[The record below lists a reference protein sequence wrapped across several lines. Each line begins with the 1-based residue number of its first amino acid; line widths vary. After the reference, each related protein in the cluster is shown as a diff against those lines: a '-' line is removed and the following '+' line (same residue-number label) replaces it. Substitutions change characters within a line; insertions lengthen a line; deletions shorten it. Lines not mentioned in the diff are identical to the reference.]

1 MEVNKIQEE
10 LARLI
15 ELVDGWA
22 GSHDVPGIERD
33 LVLDKLKKLY
43 EAIRFA
49 NFDEGDSSA
58 SASVAAQQSV
68 AEVAPVS
75 EISIDLDDLLAEPV
89 RDSLPEP
96 AAMPEALGE
105 SAGVSAAV
113 PESAPSVKPVSAS
126 AVTEPEPEPV
136 LVVASAP
143 VAEPDPVLADESAPE
158 SVPVS
163 ESAPAAESIA
173 VAVAVSVTS
182 GLSRQDAS
190 MEGQSDKASG
200 TGHDAAVRTGRE
212 GLAGS
217 SAGQVVAPSSEAD
230 TESKQKVVVS
240 DSLFD
245 LDDLVIRHREKR
257 RVIMSLYETDGPQ
270 EAAASK
276 IPVGIGQKPGH
287 AAAPQ
292 QQATAGKEQDD
303 AAAPQQQATA
313 GKEQDDAAAPQPET
327 LLEKMDEPKKSVT
340 SQIPE
345 PQSETSESD
354 SVAAEISEQ
363 ADNAADA
370 DASVAASQK
379 TGVAETTSTKTDAP
393 KYPFAAEP
401 EPVLGEVLGGD
412 VHTLA
417 DTIAAPKDM
426 ASEIVRKE
434 RITDLKQAIGINDKF
449 LLLRDLFGGDTER
462 YERTID
468 RLNEFDDLDDC
479 IIYISENYD
488 WNPSSDG
495 VRFLMELLER
505 KLS

>member
-58 SASVAAQQSV
+58 SASVAAQQSG
-68 AEVAPVS
+68 AETAPVS

-89 RDSLPEP
+89 RDFLPES
-96 AAMPEALGE
+96 AAMPEALDAPVGE
-105 SAGVSAAV
+105 SAAV
-113 PESAPSVKPVSAS
+113 PEPASSEKPVSVS
-126 AVTEPEPEPV
+126 AVTEPMSEPMPVVAPASVPEPDPASAVGTAPEPV
-136 LVVASAP
+136 P
-143 VAEPDPVLADESAPE
+143 VSESVPAVQ

-163 ESAPAAESIA
+163 EPAAVE
-173 VAVAVSVTS
+173 VSLS
-182 GLSRQDAS
+182 AAAGLSRQDVS
-190 MEGQSDKASG
+190 MEGRAGKAPG
-200 TGHDAAVRTGRE
+200 TGRDAAARIGQE

-217 SAGQVVAPSSEAD
+217 SAGQVVVPSSEAD

-287 AAAPQ
+287 AAVPQ
-292 QQATAGKEQDD
+292 QRATAGKEQDD
-303 AAAPQQQATA
+303 AV
-313 GKEQDDAAAPQPET
+313 APQPET
-327 LLEKMDEPKKSVT
+327 LLDKMDEPKKSVT
-340 SQIPE
+340 SQIPAS
-345 PQSETSESD
+345 QSETSKSG

-379 TGVAETTSTKTDAP
+379 TVVAETTSAKTDAP

-449 LLLRDLFGGDTER
+449 LLLRDLFGGDAER

-468 RLNEFDDLDDC
+468 RLNAFDDLDDC

-495 VRFLMELLER
+495 VRFLIELLER

>member
-126 AVTEPEPEPV
+126 AVTEPMSEPMPVVAPASVPEPDPAPAVGTAPEPV
-136 LVVASAP
+136 P
-143 VAEPDPVLADESAPE
+143 VSESVPAVQ

-163 ESAPAAESIA
+163 EPAAVE
-173 VAVAVSVTS
+173 VSLS
-182 GLSRQDAS
+182 AAAGFSRQDVS
-190 MEGQSDKASG
+190 MEGRAGKAPG
-200 TGHDAAVRTGRE
+200 TGRDAAARIGQE

-292 QQATAGKEQDD
+292 QRATAGKEQDD
-303 AAAPQQQATA
+303 AV
-313 GKEQDDAAAPQPET
+313 APQPET
-327 LLEKMDEPKKSVT
+327 LLDKMDEPKKSVT
-340 SQIPE
+340 SQMPE

-354 SVAAEISEQ
+354 SVATEISEQ

-379 TGVAETTSTKTDAP
+379 TVVAETTSAKTDAP

>member
-58 SASVAAQQSV
+58 SASVAAQQSG
-68 AEVAPVS
+68 AETAPVS

-89 RDSLPEP
+89 RDFLPES
-96 AAMPEALGE
+96 AAMPEALDAPVGE
-105 SAGVSAAV
+105 SAAV
-113 PESAPSVKPVSAS
+113 PEPASSEKPVSVS
-126 AVTEPEPEPV
+126 AVTEPMSEPMPVVAPASVPEPDPASAVGTAPEPV
-136 LVVASAP
+136 P
-143 VAEPDPVLADESAPE
+143 VSESVPAVQ

-163 ESAPAAESIA
+163 EPAAVE
-173 VAVAVSVTS
+173 VSLS
-182 GLSRQDAS
+182 AAAGLSRQDVS
-190 MEGQSDKASG
+190 MEGRAGKAPG
-200 TGHDAAVRTGRE
+200 TGRDAAARIGQE

-217 SAGQVVAPSSEAD
+217 SAGQVVVPSSEAD

-287 AAAPQ
+287 AAV
-292 QQATAGKEQDD
+292 
-303 AAAPQQQATA
+303 PQQQATA

>member
-96 AAMPEALGE
+96 AAMPEALDAPVGE
-105 SAGVSAAV
+105 SAAV
-113 PESAPSVKPVSAS
+113 PEPASSEKPVSVS
-126 AVTEPEPEPV
+126 AVTEPMSEPMPVVAPASVPEPDPAPAVGTAPEPV
-136 LVVASAP
+136 P
-143 VAEPDPVLADESAPE
+143 VSESVPAVQ

-163 ESAPAAESIA
+163 EPAAVE
-173 VAVAVSVTS
+173 VSLS
-182 GLSRQDAS
+182 AAAGFSRQDVS
-190 MEGQSDKASG
+190 MEGRAGKAPG
-200 TGHDAAVRTGRE
+200 TGRDAAARIGQE

-292 QQATAGKEQDD
+292 QRATAGKEQDD
-303 AAAPQQQATA
+303 AV
-313 GKEQDDAAAPQPET
+313 APQPET
-327 LLEKMDEPKKSVT
+327 LLDKMDEPKKSVT
-340 SQIPE
+340 SQMPE

-379 TGVAETTSTKTDAP
+379 TVVAETTSAKTDAP

>member
-89 RDSLPEP
+89 RDFLPES
-96 AAMPEALGE
+96 AAMPEALDAPVGE
-105 SAGVSAAV
+105 SAAV
-113 PESAPSVKPVSAS
+113 PEPASSEKPVSVS
-126 AVTEPEPEPV
+126 AVTEPMSEPMPVVAPASVPEPDPAPAVGTVPEPV
-136 LVVASAP
+136 P
-143 VAEPDPVLADESAPE
+143 VSESVPAVQ

-163 ESAPAAESIA
+163 EPAAVE
-173 VAVAVSVTS
+173 VSLS
-182 GLSRQDAS
+182 AAAGLSRQDVS
-190 MEGQSDKASG
+190 MEGRAGKASG
-200 TGHDAAVRTGRE
+200 TGRDAAARIGQE

-217 SAGQVVAPSSEAD
+217 SAGQVVAPSSEAN

-292 QQATAGKEQDD
+292 QRATAGKEQDD
-303 AAAPQQQATA
+303 AVAPQQ
-313 GKEQDDAAAPQPET
+313 ET
-327 LLEKMDEPKKSVT
+327 LLDKMDEPKKSVT
-340 SQIPE
+340 LQIPE
-345 PQSETSESD
+345 PQSETSKSG

-379 TGVAETTSTKTDAP
+379 TVVAETTSAKTDAP

>member
-126 AVTEPEPEPV
+126 AVTEPMSEPMPVVAPASVPEPDPAPAVGTAPEPV
-136 LVVASAP
+136 P
-143 VAEPDPVLADESAPE
+143 VSESVPAVQ

-163 ESAPAAESIA
+163 EPAAVE
-173 VAVAVSVTS
+173 VSLS
-182 GLSRQDAS
+182 AAAGFSRQDVS
-190 MEGQSDKASG
+190 MEGRAGKAPG
-200 TGHDAAVRTGRE
+200 TGRDAAARIGQE

-292 QQATAGKEQDD
+292 QR
-303 AAAPQQQATA
+303 ATA

-379 TGVAETTSTKTDAP
+379 TVVAETTSAKTDAP

>member
-126 AVTEPEPEPV
+126 AVTEPMSEPMPVVAPASVPEPDPAPAVGTAPEPV
-136 LVVASAP
+136 P
-143 VAEPDPVLADESAPE
+143 VSESVPAVQ

-163 ESAPAAESIA
+163 EPAAVE
-173 VAVAVSVTS
+173 VSLS
-182 GLSRQDAS
+182 AAAGFSRQDVS
-190 MEGQSDKASG
+190 MEGRAGKAPG
-200 TGHDAAVRTGRE
+200 TGRDAAARIGQE

-276 IPVGIGQKPGH
+276 IPVGTGQKPGH

-303 AAAPQQQATA
+303 AV
-313 GKEQDDAAAPQPET
+313 APQPET
-327 LLEKMDEPKKSVT
+327 LLDKMDEPKKSVT
-340 SQIPE
+340 SQMPE

-379 TGVAETTSTKTDAP
+379 TVVAETTSAKTDAP

>member
-230 TESKQKVVVS
+230 AESKQKVVVS

-276 IPVGIGQKPGH
+276 IPVGTGQKPGH
-287 AAAPQ
+287 
-292 QQATAGKEQDD
+292 
-303 AAAPQQQATA
+303 
-313 GKEQDDAAAPQPET
+313 AAAPQPET

-340 SQIPE
+340 SQMPE

-379 TGVAETTSTKTDAP
+379 TGVAETTSAKTDAP

-495 VRFLMELLER
+495 VRFLIELLER

>member
-89 RDSLPEP
+89 RDFLPES
-96 AAMPEALGE
+96 AAMPEALDAPVGE
-105 SAGVSAAV
+105 SAAV
-113 PESAPSVKPVSAS
+113 PEPASSEKPVSVS
-126 AVTEPEPEPV
+126 AVTEPMSEPMPVVAPASVPEPDPAPAVGTAPEPV
-136 LVVASAP
+136 P
-143 VAEPDPVLADESAPE
+143 VSESVPAVQ

-163 ESAPAAESIA
+163 EPAAVE
-173 VAVAVSVTS
+173 VSLS
-182 GLSRQDAS
+182 AAAGFSRQDVS
-190 MEGQSDKASG
+190 MEGRAGKAPG
-200 TGHDAAVRTGRE
+200 TGRDAAARIGQE

-292 QQATAGKEQDD
+292 QRATAGKEQDD
-303 AAAPQQQATA
+303 AV
-313 GKEQDDAAAPQPET
+313 APQPET
-327 LLEKMDEPKKSVT
+327 LLDKMDEPKKSVT
-340 SQIPE
+340 SQMPE

-379 TGVAETTSTKTDAP
+379 TGVAETTSAKTDAP

-495 VRFLMELLER
+495 VRFLIELLER

>member
-10 LARLI
+10 LARLT

-89 RDSLPEP
+89 RDFLPES
-96 AAMPEALGE
+96 AAMPEALDAPVGE
-105 SAGVSAAV
+105 SAAV
-113 PESAPSVKPVSAS
+113 PEPASSEKPVSVS
-126 AVTEPEPEPV
+126 AVTEPMSEPMPVVAPASVPEPDPAPAVGTVPEPV
-136 LVVASAP
+136 P
-143 VAEPDPVLADESAPE
+143 VSESVPAVQ

-163 ESAPAAESIA
+163 EPAAVE
-173 VAVAVSVTS
+173 VSLS
-182 GLSRQDAS
+182 AAAGLSRQDVS
-190 MEGQSDKASG
+190 MEGRAGKAPG
-200 TGHDAAVRTGRE
+200 TGRDAAARIGQE

-217 SAGQVVAPSSEAD
+217 SAGQVVAPSSEAN

-292 QQATAGKEQDD
+292 QRATAGKEQDD
-303 AAAPQQQATA
+303 AAAPQQ
-313 GKEQDDAAAPQPET
+313 ET
-327 LLEKMDEPKKSVT
+327 LLDKMDEPKKSVT

-345 PQSETSESD
+345 PQSETSKSG

-379 TGVAETTSTKTDAP
+379 TVVAETTSAKTDAP

-449 LLLRDLFGGDTER
+449 LLLRDLFGGDAER

-468 RLNEFDDLDDC
+468 RLNAFDDLDDC

>member
-89 RDSLPEP
+89 RDFLPES
-96 AAMPEALGE
+96 AAMPEALDAPVGE
-105 SAGVSAAV
+105 SAAV
-113 PESAPSVKPVSAS
+113 PEPASSEKPVSVS
-126 AVTEPEPEPV
+126 AVTEPMSEPMPVVAPASVPEPDPAPAVGTAPEPV
-136 LVVASAP
+136 P
-143 VAEPDPVLADESAPE
+143 VSESVPAVQ

-163 ESAPAAESIA
+163 EPAAVE
-173 VAVAVSVTS
+173 VSLS
-182 GLSRQDAS
+182 AAAGFSRQDVS
-190 MEGQSDKASG
+190 MEGRAGKAPG
-200 TGHDAAVRTGRE
+200 TGRDAAARIGQE

-230 TESKQKVVVS
+230 AESKQKVVVS

-276 IPVGIGQKPGH
+276 IPVGTGQKPGH

-303 AAAPQQQATA
+303 AV
-313 GKEQDDAAAPQPET
+313 APQPET
-327 LLEKMDEPKKSVT
+327 LLDKMDEPKKSVT
-340 SQIPE
+340 SQMPE

>member
-58 SASVAAQQSV
+58 SASVAAQQSG
-68 AEVAPVS
+68 AETAPVS

-89 RDSLPEP
+89 RDFLPES
-96 AAMPEALGE
+96 AAMPEALDAPVGE
-105 SAGVSAAV
+105 SAAV
-113 PESAPSVKPVSAS
+113 PEPASSEKPVSVS
-126 AVTEPEPEPV
+126 AVTEPMSEPMPVVAPASVPEPDPASAVGTAPEPV
-136 LVVASAP
+136 P
-143 VAEPDPVLADESAPE
+143 VSESVPAVQ

-163 ESAPAAESIA
+163 EPAAVE
-173 VAVAVSVTS
+173 VSLS
-182 GLSRQDAS
+182 AAAGLSRQDAS

-230 TESKQKVVVS
+230 AESKQKVVVS

-276 IPVGIGQKPGH
+276 IPVGTGQKPGH

-303 AAAPQQQATA
+303 AAAPQL
-313 GKEQDDAAAPQPET
+313 ET

-340 SQIPE
+340 SQMPE

-379 TGVAETTSTKTDAP
+379 TVVAETTSAKTDAP

>member
-89 RDSLPEP
+89 RDFLPES
-96 AAMPEALGE
+96 AAMPEALDAPVGE
-105 SAGVSAAV
+105 SAAV
-113 PESAPSVKPVSAS
+113 PEPASSEKPVSVS
-126 AVTEPEPEPV
+126 AVTEPMSEPMPVVAPASVPEPDPAPAVGTAPEPV
-136 LVVASAP
+136 P
-143 VAEPDPVLADESAPE
+143 VSESVPAVQ

-163 ESAPAAESIA
+163 EPAAVE
-173 VAVAVSVTS
+173 VSLS
-182 GLSRQDAS
+182 AAAGFSRQDVS
-190 MEGQSDKASG
+190 MEGRAGKAPG
-200 TGHDAAVRTGRE
+200 TGRDAAARIGQE

-217 SAGQVVAPSSEAD
+217 SAGQVVVPSSEAD

-287 AAAPQ
+287 AAVPQ
-292 QQATAGKEQDD
+292 QRATAGKEQDD
-303 AAAPQQQATA
+303 AV
-313 GKEQDDAAAPQPET
+313 APQPET
-327 LLEKMDEPKKSVT
+327 LLDKMDEPKKSVT
-340 SQIPE
+340 SQIPAS
-345 PQSETSESD
+345 QSETSKSG

-379 TGVAETTSTKTDAP
+379 TVVAETTSAKTDAP

-449 LLLRDLFGGDTER
+449 LLLRDLFGGDAER

-468 RLNEFDDLDDC
+468 RLNAFDDLDDC

>member
-89 RDSLPEP
+89 RDFLPES
-96 AAMPEALGE
+96 AAMPEALDAPVGE
-105 SAGVSAAV
+105 SAAV
-113 PESAPSVKPVSAS
+113 PEPASSEKPVSVS
-126 AVTEPEPEPV
+126 AVTEPMSEPMPVVAPASVPEPDPAPAVGTAPEPV
-136 LVVASAP
+136 P
-143 VAEPDPVLADESAPE
+143 VSESVPAVQ

-163 ESAPAAESIA
+163 EPAAVE
-173 VAVAVSVTS
+173 VSLS
-182 GLSRQDAS
+182 AAAGFSRQDVS

-230 TESKQKVVVS
+230 AESKQKVVVS

-292 QQATAGKEQDD
+292 QRATAGKEQDD
-303 AAAPQQQATA
+303 AV
-313 GKEQDDAAAPQPET
+313 APQPET
-327 LLEKMDEPKKSVT
+327 LLDKMDEPKKSVT

-379 TGVAETTSTKTDAP
+379 TVVAETTSAKTDAP

>member
-10 LARLI
+10 LARLT

-126 AVTEPEPEPV
+126 AVTGPEPEPV

-158 SVPVS
+158 PVLVS

-173 VAVAVSVTS
+173 VEVAVSVTS

-230 TESKQKVVVS
+230 AESKQKVVVS

-276 IPVGIGQKPGH
+276 IPVGTGQKPGH
-287 AAAPQ
+287 
-292 QQATAGKEQDD
+292 
-303 AAAPQQQATA
+303 
-313 GKEQDDAAAPQPET
+313 AAAPQPET
-327 LLEKMDEPKKSVT
+327 LLEKMDGPKKSVT

-345 PQSETSESD
+345 PQSETSKSG

-468 RLNEFDDLDDC
+468 RLNEFNDLYDC

>member
-89 RDSLPEP
+89 RDFLPES
-96 AAMPEALGE
+96 AAMPEALDAPVGE
-105 SAGVSAAV
+105 SAAV
-113 PESAPSVKPVSAS
+113 PEPASSEKPVSVS
-126 AVTEPEPEPV
+126 AVTEPMSEPMPVVAPASVPEPDPAPAVGTAPEPV
-136 LVVASAP
+136 P
-143 VAEPDPVLADESAPE
+143 VSESVPAVQ

-163 ESAPAAESIA
+163 EPAAVE
-173 VAVAVSVTS
+173 VSLS
-182 GLSRQDAS
+182 AAAGLSRQDVS
-190 MEGQSDKASG
+190 MEGRAGKAPG
-200 TGHDAAVRTGRE
+200 TGRDAAARIGQE

-217 SAGQVVAPSSEAD
+217 SAGQVVVPSSEAD

-287 AAAPQ
+287 AAVPQ
-292 QQATAGKEQDD
+292 QRATAGKEQDD
-303 AAAPQQQATA
+303 AV
-313 GKEQDDAAAPQPET
+313 APQPET
-327 LLEKMDEPKKSVT
+327 LLDKMDEPKKSVT
-340 SQIPE
+340 SQIPAL
-345 PQSETSESD
+345 QSETSKSG

-379 TGVAETTSTKTDAP
+379 TVVAETTSAKTDAP

-449 LLLRDLFGGDTER
+449 LLLRDLFGGDAER

-468 RLNEFDDLDDC
+468 RLNAFDDLDDC

>member
-89 RDSLPEP
+89 RDFLPES
-96 AAMPEALGE
+96 AAMPEALDAPVGE
-105 SAGVSAAV
+105 SAAV
-113 PESAPSVKPVSAS
+113 PEPASSEKPVSVS
-126 AVTEPEPEPV
+126 AVTEPMSEPMPVVAPASVPEPDPAPAVGTAPEPV
-136 LVVASAP
+136 P
-143 VAEPDPVLADESAPE
+143 VSESVPAVQ

-163 ESAPAAESIA
+163 EPAAVE
-173 VAVAVSVTS
+173 VSLS
-182 GLSRQDAS
+182 AAAGFSRQDVS
-190 MEGQSDKASG
+190 MEGRAGKAPG
-200 TGHDAAVRTGRE
+200 TGRDAAARIGQE

-276 IPVGIGQKPGH
+276 IPVGTGQKPGH
-287 AAAPQ
+287 
-292 QQATAGKEQDD
+292 

-379 TGVAETTSTKTDAP
+379 TVVAETTSAKTDAP

-495 VRFLMELLER
+495 VRFLIELLER

>member
-10 LARLI
+10 LARLT

-89 RDSLPEP
+89 RDFLPES
-96 AAMPEALGE
+96 AAMPEALDAPVGE
-105 SAGVSAAV
+105 SAAV
-113 PESAPSVKPVSAS
+113 PEPASSEKPVSVS
-126 AVTEPEPEPV
+126 VVTEPMSEPMP
-136 LVVASAP
+136 VVAPASVP
-143 VAEPDPVLADESAPE
+143 EPDPAPAVGTAPE

-163 ESAPAAESIA
+163 ESVPAVQSVPVSEPAAVE
-173 VAVAVSVTS
+173 VSLS
-182 GLSRQDAS
+182 AAAGFSRQDVS
-190 MEGQSDKASG
+190 MEGRAGKAPG
-200 TGHDAAVRTGRE
+200 TGRDAAARIGQE

-217 SAGQVVAPSSEAD
+217 SAGQVVVPSSEAD

-292 QQATAGKEQDD
+292 QRATAGKEQDD
-303 AAAPQQQATA
+303 AV
-313 GKEQDDAAAPQPET
+313 APQPET
-327 LLEKMDEPKKSVT
+327 LLDKMDEPKKSVT

-345 PQSETSESD
+345 PQFETSKSG

-379 TGVAETTSTKTDAP
+379 TVVAETTSAKTDAP

-449 LLLRDLFGGDTER
+449 LLLRDLFGGDAER

-468 RLNEFDDLDDC
+468 RLNAFDDLDDC

>member
-89 RDSLPEP
+89 RDFLPES
-96 AAMPEALGE
+96 AAMPEALDAPVGE
-105 SAGVSAAV
+105 SAAV
-113 PESAPSVKPVSAS
+113 PEPASSEKPVSVS
-126 AVTEPEPEPV
+126 AVTEPMSEPMPVVAPASVPEPDPAPAVGTAPEPV
-136 LVVASAP
+136 P
-143 VAEPDPVLADESAPE
+143 VSESVPAVQ

-163 ESAPAAESIA
+163 EPAAVE
-173 VAVAVSVTS
+173 VSLS
-182 GLSRQDAS
+182 AAAGFSRQDVS
-190 MEGQSDKASG
+190 MEGRAGKAPG
-200 TGHDAAVRTGRE
+200 TGRDAAARIGQE

-292 QQATAGKEQDD
+292 QRATAGKEQDD
-303 AAAPQQQATA
+303 AV
-313 GKEQDDAAAPQPET
+313 APQPET
-327 LLEKMDEPKKSVT
+327 LLDKMDEPKKSVT
-340 SQIPE
+340 SQMPE

-379 TGVAETTSTKTDAP
+379 TVVSETTSAKTDAP

>member
-89 RDSLPEP
+89 RDFLPES
-96 AAMPEALGE
+96 AAMPEALDAPVGE
-105 SAGVSAAV
+105 SAAV
-113 PESAPSVKPVSAS
+113 PEPASSEKPVSVS
-126 AVTEPEPEPV
+126 AVTEPMSEPMPVVAPASVPEPDPAPAVGTAPEPV
-136 LVVASAP
+136 P
-143 VAEPDPVLADESAPE
+143 VSESVPAVQ

-163 ESAPAAESIA
+163 EPAAVE
-173 VAVAVSVTS
+173 VSLS
-182 GLSRQDAS
+182 AAAGFSRQDVS
-190 MEGQSDKASG
+190 MEGRAGKAPG
-200 TGHDAAVRTGRE
+200 TGRDAAARIGQE

-292 QQATAGKEQDD
+292 QRATAGKEQDD
-303 AAAPQQQATA
+303 AV
-313 GKEQDDAAAPQPET
+313 APQPET
-327 LLEKMDEPKKSVT
+327 LLDKMDEPKKAVT
-340 SQIPE
+340 SQMPE

-379 TGVAETTSTKTDAP
+379 TVVAETTSAKTDAP

>member
-96 AAMPEALGE
+96 AAMPEALDAPVGE
-105 SAGVSAAV
+105 SAAV
-113 PESAPSVKPVSAS
+113 PEPASSEKPVSVS
-126 AVTEPEPEPV
+126 AVTEPMSEPMPVVAPASVPEPDPAPAVGTAPEPV
-136 LVVASAP
+136 P
-143 VAEPDPVLADESAPE
+143 VSESVPAVQ

-163 ESAPAAESIA
+163 EPAAVE
-173 VAVAVSVTS
+173 VSLS
-182 GLSRQDAS
+182 AAAGFSRQDVS
-190 MEGQSDKASG
+190 MEGRAGKAPG
-200 TGHDAAVRTGRE
+200 TGRDAAARIGQE

-276 IPVGIGQKPGH
+276 IPVGTGQKPGH
-287 AAAPQ
+287 
-292 QQATAGKEQDD
+292 

-379 TGVAETTSTKTDAP
+379 TGVAETTSAKTDAP

>member
-10 LARLI
+10 RARLI

-89 RDSLPEP
+89 RDFLPES
-96 AAMPEALGE
+96 AAMPEALDAPVGE
-105 SAGVSAAV
+105 SAAV
-113 PESAPSVKPVSAS
+113 PEPASSEKPVSVS
-126 AVTEPEPEPV
+126 AVTEPMSEPMPVVAPASVPEPDPAPAVGTAPEPV
-136 LVVASAP
+136 P
-143 VAEPDPVLADESAPE
+143 VSESVPAVQ

-163 ESAPAAESIA
+163 EPAAVE
-173 VAVAVSVTS
+173 VSLS
-182 GLSRQDAS
+182 AAAGFSRQDVS
-190 MEGQSDKASG
+190 MEGRAGKAPG
-200 TGHDAAVRTGRE
+200 TGRDAAARIGQE

-292 QQATAGKEQDD
+292 QRATAGKEQDD
-303 AAAPQQQATA
+303 AV
-313 GKEQDDAAAPQPET
+313 APQPET
-327 LLEKMDEPKKSVT
+327 LLDKMDEPKKSVT
-340 SQIPE
+340 SQMPE

-379 TGVAETTSTKTDAP
+379 TVVAETTSAKTDAP

>member
-58 SASVAAQQSV
+58 SASVAAQQSG
-68 AEVAPVS
+68 AETAPVS

-89 RDSLPEP
+89 RDFLPES
-96 AAMPEALGE
+96 AAMPEALDAPVGE
-105 SAGVSAAV
+105 SAAV
-113 PESAPSVKPVSAS
+113 PEPASSEKPVSVS
-126 AVTEPEPEPV
+126 AVTEPMSEPMPVVAPASVPEPDPASAVGTAPEPV
-136 LVVASAP
+136 P
-143 VAEPDPVLADESAPE
+143 VSESVPAVQ

-163 ESAPAAESIA
+163 EPAAVE
-173 VAVAVSVTS
+173 VSLS
-182 GLSRQDAS
+182 AAAGLSRQDVS
-190 MEGQSDKASG
+190 MEGRAGKAPG
-200 TGHDAAVRTGRE
+200 TGRDAAARIGQE

-217 SAGQVVAPSSEAD
+217 SAGQVVVPSSEAD

-292 QQATAGKEQDD
+292 QRATAGKEQDD
-303 AAAPQQQATA
+303 AV
-313 GKEQDDAAAPQPET
+313 APQPET
-327 LLEKMDEPKKSVT
+327 LLDKMDEPKKSVT
-340 SQIPE
+340 SQIPAS
-345 PQSETSESD
+345 QSETSKSG

-379 TGVAETTSTKTDAP
+379 TVVAETTSAKTDAP

-449 LLLRDLFGGDTER
+449 LLLRDLFGGDAER

-468 RLNEFDDLDDC
+468 RLNAFDDLDDC

>member
-89 RDSLPEP
+89 RDFLPES
-96 AAMPEALGE
+96 AAMPEALDAPVGE
-105 SAGVSAAV
+105 SAAV
-113 PESAPSVKPVSAS
+113 PEPASSEKPVSVS
-126 AVTEPEPEPV
+126 AVTEPMSEPMPVVAPASVPEPDPASAVGTAPEPV
-136 LVVASAP
+136 P
-143 VAEPDPVLADESAPE
+143 VSESVPAVQ

-163 ESAPAAESIA
+163 EPAAVE
-173 VAVAVSVTS
+173 VSLS
-182 GLSRQDAS
+182 AAAGLSRQDVS
-190 MEGQSDKASG
+190 MEGRAGKAPG
-200 TGHDAAVRTGRE
+200 TGRDAAARIGQE

-217 SAGQVVAPSSEAD
+217 SAGQVVVPSSEAD

-287 AAAPQ
+287 AAVPQ
-292 QQATAGKEQDD
+292 QRATAGKEQDD
-303 AAAPQQQATA
+303 AV
-313 GKEQDDAAAPQPET
+313 APQPET
-327 LLEKMDEPKKSVT
+327 LLDKMDEPKKSVT
-340 SQIPE
+340 SQIPAS
-345 PQSETSESD
+345 QSETSESG

-379 TGVAETTSTKTDAP
+379 TVVAETTSAKTDAP

-449 LLLRDLFGGDTER
+449 LLLRDLFGGDAER

-468 RLNEFDDLDDC
+468 RLNAFDDLDDC

>member
-10 LARLI
+10 LARLT

-89 RDSLPEP
+89 RDFLPES
-96 AAMPEALGE
+96 AAMPEALDAPVGE
-105 SAGVSAAV
+105 SAAV
-113 PESAPSVKPVSAS
+113 PEPASSEKPVSVS
-126 AVTEPEPEPV
+126 AVTEPMSEPMPVVAPASVPEPDPAPAVGTVPEPV
-136 LVVASAP
+136 P
-143 VAEPDPVLADESAPE
+143 VSESVPAVQ

-163 ESAPAAESIA
+163 EPAAVE
-173 VAVAVSVTS
+173 VSLS
-182 GLSRQDAS
+182 AAAGLSRQDVS
-190 MEGQSDKASG
+190 MEGRAGKAPG
-200 TGHDAAVRTGRE
+200 TGRDAAARIGQE

-217 SAGQVVAPSSEAD
+217 SAGQVVAPSSEAN

-245 LDDLVIRHREKR
+245 LDGLVIRHREKR

-292 QQATAGKEQDD
+292 QRATAGKEQDD
-303 AAAPQQQATA
+303 AV
-313 GKEQDDAAAPQPET
+313 APQPET
-327 LLEKMDEPKKSVT
+327 LLDKMDEPKKSVT

-345 PQSETSESD
+345 PQSETSKSG

-379 TGVAETTSTKTDAP
+379 TVVAETTSAKTDAP

>member
-89 RDSLPEP
+89 RDFLPES
-96 AAMPEALGE
+96 AAMPEALDAPVGE
-105 SAGVSAAV
+105 SAAV
-113 PESAPSVKPVSAS
+113 PEPASSEKPVSVS
-126 AVTEPEPEPV
+126 AVTEPMSEPMPVVAPASVPEPDPAPAVGTAPEPV
-136 LVVASAP
+136 P
-143 VAEPDPVLADESAPE
+143 VSESVPAVQ

-163 ESAPAAESIA
+163 EPAAVE
-173 VAVAVSVTS
+173 VSLS
-182 GLSRQDAS
+182 AAAGFSRQDVS
-190 MEGQSDKASG
+190 MEGRVGKAPG
-200 TGHDAAVRTGRE
+200 TGRDAAARIGQE

-292 QQATAGKEQDD
+292 QRATAGKEQDD
-303 AAAPQQQATA
+303 AV
-313 GKEQDDAAAPQPET
+313 APQPET
-327 LLEKMDEPKKSVT
+327 LLDKMDEPKKSVT
-340 SQIPE
+340 SQMPE

-379 TGVAETTSTKTDAP
+379 TVVAETTSAKTDAP

>member
-58 SASVAAQQSV
+58 SASVAAQQSG
-68 AEVAPVS
+68 AETAPVS

-89 RDSLPEP
+89 RDFLPES
-96 AAMPEALGE
+96 AAMPEALDAPVGE
-105 SAGVSAAV
+105 SAAV
-113 PESAPSVKPVSAS
+113 PEPASSEKPVSVS
-126 AVTEPEPEPV
+126 AVTEPMSEPMPVVAPASVPEPDPASAVGTAPEPV
-136 LVVASAP
+136 P
-143 VAEPDPVLADESAPE
+143 VSESVPAVQ

-163 ESAPAAESIA
+163 EPAAVE
-173 VAVAVSVTS
+173 VSLS
-182 GLSRQDAS
+182 AAAGLSRQDVS
-190 MEGQSDKASG
+190 MEGRAGKAPG
-200 TGHDAAVRTGRE
+200 TGRDAAARIGQE

-217 SAGQVVAPSSEAD
+217 SAGQVVVPSSEAD

-287 AAAPQ
+287 AAVPQ
-292 QQATAGKEQDD
+292 QRATAGKEQDD
-303 AAAPQQQATA
+303 AV
-313 GKEQDDAAAPQPET
+313 APQPET
-327 LLEKMDEPKKSVT
+327 LLDKMDEPKKSVT
-340 SQIPE
+340 SQIPAS
-345 PQSETSESD
+345 QSETSKSG

-379 TGVAETTSTKTDAP
+379 TVVAETTSAKTDAP

-417 DTIAAPKDM
+417 DTIAAPKAM

-449 LLLRDLFGGDTER
+449 LLLRDLFGGDAER

-468 RLNEFDDLDDC
+468 RLNAFDDLDDC

>member
-1 MEVNKIQEE
+1 
-10 LARLI
+10 
-15 ELVDGWA
+15 
-22 GSHDVPGIERD
+22 
-33 LVLDKLKKLY
+33 
-43 EAIRFA
+43 
-49 NFDEGDSSA
+49 
-58 SASVAAQQSV
+58 
-68 AEVAPVS
+68 
-75 EISIDLDDLLAEPV
+75 
-89 RDSLPEP
+89 
-96 AAMPEALGE
+96 
-105 SAGVSAAV
+105 
-113 PESAPSVKPVSAS
+113 
-126 AVTEPEPEPV
+126 
-136 LVVASAP
+136 
-143 VAEPDPVLADESAPE
+143 
-158 SVPVS
+158 
-163 ESAPAAESIA
+163 
-173 VAVAVSVTS
+173 
-182 GLSRQDAS
+182 
-190 MEGQSDKASG
+190 MEGRAGKAPG
-200 TGHDAAVRTGRE
+200 TGRDAAARIGQE

-292 QQATAGKEQDD
+292 QRATAGKEQDD
-303 AAAPQQQATA
+303 AV
-313 GKEQDDAAAPQPET
+313 APQPET
-327 LLEKMDEPKKSVT
+327 LLDKMDEPKKSVT

-345 PQSETSESD
+345 PQSETSKSG

-379 TGVAETTSTKTDAP
+379 TVVAETTSAKTDAP

-449 LLLRDLFGGDTER
+449 LLLRDLFGGDAER

-468 RLNEFDDLDDC
+468 RLNAFDDLDDC

>member
-58 SASVAAQQSV
+58 SASVAAQQSG
-68 AEVAPVS
+68 AETAPVS

-89 RDSLPEP
+89 RDFLPES
-96 AAMPEALGE
+96 AAMPEALDAPVGE
-105 SAGVSAAV
+105 SAAV
-113 PESAPSVKPVSAS
+113 PEPASSEKPVSVS
-126 AVTEPEPEPV
+126 AVTEPMSEPMPVVAPASVPEPDPASAVGTAPEPV
-136 LVVASAP
+136 P
-143 VAEPDPVLADESAPE
+143 VSESVPAVQ

-163 ESAPAAESIA
+163 EPAAVE
-173 VAVAVSVTS
+173 VSLS
-182 GLSRQDAS
+182 AAAGLSRQDVS
-190 MEGQSDKASG
+190 MEGRAGKAPG
-200 TGHDAAVRTGRE
+200 TGRDAAARIGQE

-217 SAGQVVAPSSEAD
+217 SAGQVVVPSSEAD

-287 AAAPQ
+287 AAVPQ
-292 QQATAGKEQDD
+292 QR
-303 AAAPQQQATA
+303 ATA

>member
-230 TESKQKVVVS
+230 AESKQKVVVS

-257 RVIMSLYETDGPQ
+257 R
-270 EAAASK
+270 AASK
-276 IPVGIGQKPGH
+276 IPVGTGQKPGH
-287 AAAPQ
+287 
-292 QQATAGKEQDD
+292 

>member
-89 RDSLPEP
+89 RDFLPEP
-96 AAMPEALGE
+96 AAMPEALDAPVGE
-105 SAGVSAAV
+105 SAAV
-113 PESAPSVKPVSAS
+113 PEPASSEKPVSVS
-126 AVTEPEPEPV
+126 AVTEPMSEPMPVVAPASVPEPDPAPAVGTAPEPV
-136 LVVASAP
+136 P
-143 VAEPDPVLADESAPE
+143 VSESVPAVQ

-163 ESAPAAESIA
+163 EPAAVE
-173 VAVAVSVTS
+173 VSLS
-182 GLSRQDAS
+182 AAAGFSRQDVS
-190 MEGQSDKASG
+190 MEGRAGKAPG
-200 TGHDAAVRTGRE
+200 TGRDAAARIGQE

-276 IPVGIGQKPGH
+276 IPVGTGQKPGH
-287 AAAPQ
+287 AAVPQ
-292 QQATAGKEQDD
+292 QQATAGKKQDD
-303 AAAPQQQATA
+303 AAAPQL
-313 GKEQDDAAAPQPET
+313 ET

-340 SQIPE
+340 SQMPE

-379 TGVAETTSTKTDAP
+379 TGVAETTSAKTDAP

-495 VRFLMELLER
+495 VRFLIELLER

>member
-10 LARLI
+10 LARLT

-89 RDSLPEP
+89 RDFLPES
-96 AAMPEALGE
+96 AAMPEALDAPVGE
-105 SAGVSAAV
+105 SAAV
-113 PESAPSVKPVSAS
+113 PEPASSEKPVSVS
-126 AVTEPEPEPV
+126 AVTEPMSEPMPVVAPASVPEPDPAPAVGTVPEPV
-136 LVVASAP
+136 P
-143 VAEPDPVLADESAPE
+143 VSESVPAVQ

-163 ESAPAAESIA
+163 EPAAVE
-173 VAVAVSVTS
+173 VSLS
-182 GLSRQDAS
+182 AAAGLSRQDVS
-190 MEGQSDKASG
+190 MEGRAGKAPG
-200 TGHDAAVRTGRE
+200 TGRDAAARIGQE

-217 SAGQVVAPSSEAD
+217 SAGQVVAPSSEAN

-292 QQATAGKEQDD
+292 QRATAGKEQDD
-303 AAAPQQQATA
+303 AV
-313 GKEQDDAAAPQPET
+313 APQPET
-327 LLEKMDEPKKSVT
+327 LLDKMDEPKKSVT

-345 PQSETSESD
+345 PQSETSKSG

-379 TGVAETTSTKTDAP
+379 TVVAETTSAKTDAP

-401 EPVLGEVLGGD
+401 ELVLGEVLGGD

-449 LLLRDLFGGDTER
+449 LLLRDLFGGDAER

-468 RLNEFDDLDDC
+468 RLNAFDDLDDC

>member
-113 PESAPSVKPVSAS
+113 PESAPSVKPVSVS
-126 AVTEPEPEPV
+126 AVTEPMSEPMPVVAPASVPEPDPAPAVGTAPEPV
-136 LVVASAP
+136 P
-143 VAEPDPVLADESAPE
+143 VSESVPAVQ

-163 ESAPAAESIA
+163 EPAAVE
-173 VAVAVSVTS
+173 VSLS
-182 GLSRQDAS
+182 AAAGFSRQDVS
-190 MEGQSDKASG
+190 MEGRAGKAPG
-200 TGHDAAVRTGRE
+200 TGRDAAARIGQE

-292 QQATAGKEQDD
+292 QRATAGKEQDD
-303 AAAPQQQATA
+303 AV
-313 GKEQDDAAAPQPET
+313 APQPET
-327 LLEKMDEPKKSVT
+327 LLDKMDEPKKSVT
-340 SQIPE
+340 SQMPE

-379 TGVAETTSTKTDAP
+379 TVVAETTSAKTDAP

>member
-10 LARLI
+10 LARLT

-89 RDSLPEP
+89 RDFLPES
-96 AAMPEALGE
+96 AAMPEALDAPVGE
-105 SAGVSAAV
+105 SAAV
-113 PESAPSVKPVSAS
+113 PEPASSEKPVSVS
-126 AVTEPEPEPV
+126 AVTEPMSEPMPVVAPASVPEPDPAPAVGTVPEPV
-136 LVVASAP
+136 P
-143 VAEPDPVLADESAPE
+143 VSESVPAVQ

-163 ESAPAAESIA
+163 EPAAVE
-173 VAVAVSVTS
+173 VSLS
-182 GLSRQDAS
+182 AAAGLSRQDVS
-190 MEGQSDKASG
+190 MEGRAGKAPG
-200 TGHDAAVRTGRE
+200 TGRDAAARIGQE

-217 SAGQVVAPSSEAD
+217 SAGQVVAPSSEAN

-292 QQATAGKEQDD
+292 QRATAGKEQDD
-303 AAAPQQQATA
+303 AVAPQQ
-313 GKEQDDAAAPQPET
+313 ET
-327 LLEKMDEPKKSVT
+327 LLDKMDEPKKSVT

-345 PQSETSESD
+345 PQSETSKSD

-379 TGVAETTSTKTDAP
+379 TGAAETTSTKTDAP

>member
-182 GLSRQDAS
+182 GLSRQDA
-190 MEGQSDKASG
+190 
-200 TGHDAAVRTGRE
+200 AVRTGRE

-230 TESKQKVVVS
+230 AESKQKVVVS

-276 IPVGIGQKPGH
+276 IPVGTGQKPGH
-287 AAAPQ
+287 
-292 QQATAGKEQDD
+292 

>member
-58 SASVAAQQSV
+58 SASVAAQQSG
-68 AEVAPVS
+68 AETAPVS

-89 RDSLPEP
+89 RDFLPES
-96 AAMPEALGE
+96 AAMPEALDAPVGE
-105 SAGVSAAV
+105 SAAV
-113 PESAPSVKPVSAS
+113 PEPASSEKPVSVS
-126 AVTEPEPEPV
+126 AVTEPMSEPMPVVAPASVPEPDPASAVGTAPEPV
-136 LVVASAP
+136 P
-143 VAEPDPVLADESAPE
+143 VSESVPAVQ

-163 ESAPAAESIA
+163 EPAAVE
-173 VAVAVSVTS
+173 VSLS
-182 GLSRQDAS
+182 AAAGLSRQDVS
-190 MEGQSDKASG
+190 MEGRAGKAPG
-200 TGHDAAVRTGRE
+200 TGRDAAARIGQE

-217 SAGQVVAPSSEAD
+217 SAGQVVVPSSEAD

-292 QQATAGKEQDD
+292 QRATAGKEQDD
-303 AAAPQQQATA
+303 AV
-313 GKEQDDAAAPQPET
+313 APQPET
-327 LLEKMDEPKKSVT
+327 LLDKMDEPKKSVT

-345 PQSETSESD
+345 PQSETSKSG

-379 TGVAETTSTKTDAP
+379 TVVAETTSAKTDAP

-449 LLLRDLFGGDTER
+449 LLLRDLFGGDAER

-468 RLNEFDDLDDC
+468 RLNAFDDLDDC

>member
-89 RDSLPEP
+89 RDFLPES
-96 AAMPEALGE
+96 AAMPEALDAPVGE
-105 SAGVSAAV
+105 SAAV
-113 PESAPSVKPVSAS
+113 PEPASSEKPVSVS
-126 AVTEPEPEPV
+126 AVTEPMSEPMP
-136 LVVASAP
+136 VVAPASVP
-143 VAEPDPVLADESAPE
+143 EPDPAPAVGTAPE
-158 SVPVS
+158 PVPVS
-163 ESAPAAESIA
+163 EPAAVE
-173 VAVAVSVTS
+173 VSLS
-182 GLSRQDAS
+182 AAAGFSRQDVS
-190 MEGQSDKASG
+190 MEGRAGKAPG
-200 TGHDAAVRTGRE
+200 TGRDAAARIGQE

-292 QQATAGKEQDD
+292 QRATAGKEQDD
-303 AAAPQQQATA
+303 AV
-313 GKEQDDAAAPQPET
+313 APQPET
-327 LLEKMDEPKKSVT
+327 LLDKMDEPKKSVT
-340 SQIPE
+340 SQMPE

-379 TGVAETTSTKTDAP
+379 TVVAETTSAKTDAP